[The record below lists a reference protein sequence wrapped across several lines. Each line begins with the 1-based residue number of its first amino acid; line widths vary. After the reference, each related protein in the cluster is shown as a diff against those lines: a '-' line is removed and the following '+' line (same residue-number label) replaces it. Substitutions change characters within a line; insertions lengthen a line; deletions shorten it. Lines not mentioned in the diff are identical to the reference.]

1 MKIQAIKTRKFL
13 PPKDNL
19 WELLEESLPKLE
31 ENSIV
36 IVTSKIVSIAEGR
49 CVSLNGI
56 SKDDL
61 AKKEADFFLERDEVP
76 GKWFL
81 HTLKNNH
88 LIASSG
94 IDQSNANNYLIL
106 WPKNPEKSVK
116 RIWEFL
122 RKKYGV
128 ANIGVIVTDSH
139 SVPLHRGLVGMAI
152 AFFGFEPLRDY
163 RGKKDVFGKK
173 LLMSQTNIP
182 DSLASAAVF
191 TMGEGSE
198 QTPIA
203 IISELSSMVKFSER
217 HPADNG
223 KGFLVTLK
231 DDLFYPFL
239 KSAPW
244 KRRV

>member
-81 HTLKNNH
+81 HTLKNN
-88 LIASSG
+88 
-94 IDQSNANNYLIL
+94 
-106 WPKNPEKSVK
+106 
-116 RIWEFL
+116 
-122 RKKYGV
+122 
-128 ANIGVIVTDSH
+128 
-139 SVPLHRGLVGMAI
+139 
-152 AFFGFEPLRDY
+152 
-163 RGKKDVFGKK
+163 
-173 LLMSQTNIP
+173 P

-231 DDLFYPFL
+231 DDLFY
-239 KSAPW
+239 
-244 KRRV
+244 